1 MALPSLFITTTV
13 IIIVI
18 VVIGI
23 SSLHH
28 LETRARYYRHAR
40 QIKRP
45 TRVWPTAS
53 MIATIDKI
61 SIDS

>member
-23 SSLHH
+23 SSLH